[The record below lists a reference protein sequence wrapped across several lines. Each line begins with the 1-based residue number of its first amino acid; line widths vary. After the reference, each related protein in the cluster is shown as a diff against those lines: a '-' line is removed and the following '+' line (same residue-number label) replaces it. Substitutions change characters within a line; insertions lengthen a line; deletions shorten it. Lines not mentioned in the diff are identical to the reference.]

1 MAVPIGAALAAA
13 KPLAPKVLGV
23 VGPIA
28 GREALKVATAV
39 TGNKKCK
46 RRAHD
51 MAYDRNGRYGQVTF
65 SDGIRRWVVAGS
77 DGEVCASFPPLEDSS
92 PGHLREQLV
101 GVDLAKCL
109 RVPEKQVKE
118 AQKSSKTA

>member
-1 MAVPIGAALAAA
+1 MAIPIGPALVAA
-13 KPLAPKVLGV
+13 KTYAPKVLGV
-23 VGPIA
+23 VGPFA
-28 GREALKVATAV
+28 GKEAAKAAATV
-39 TGNKKCK
+39 TSNKKCK

-51 MAYDRNGRYGQVTF
+51 MAYERNGRYGQVTF

-77 DGEVCASFPPLEDSS
+77 DGEVCASFPALTDSS

-109 RVPEKQVKE
+109 RVPEKQIKE
-118 AQKSSKTA
+118 EQKSSKAA